1 MTFLLNSLNIDE
13 IRVIDYKKDVKYST
27 KIDDCVAQEKLCRIT
42 IVNRIGNIHILND
55 LGISEVEFIV
65 IKKGQRLFLPID

>member
-1 MTFLLNSLNIDE
+1 MTFLLNNLNIDE
-13 IRVIDYKKDVKYST
+13 IRVIDYKKDVKYSK